1 MTNLADL
8 LPAGGGQNNT
18 EFVADGNISAG
29 APVIL
34 TSDGKAAPISSTSGV
49 VGASA
54 TFESATT
61 HETDAVY
68 DLSLIHI

>member
-18 EFVADGNISAG
+18 EFVADGNVSAG

-34 TSDGKAAPISSTSGV
+34 TAAGKAAPIAQSPVS
-49 VGASA
+49 ASITA
-54 TFESATT
+54 HGTFNTLNT
-61 HETDAVY
+61 NV
-68 DLSLIHI
+68 

>member
-18 EFVADGNISAG
+18 DFVADGTITSG

-34 TSDGKAAPISSTSGV
+34 TAAGKAKV
-49 VGASA
+49 VGQTSVSQA
-54 TFESATT
+54 
-61 HETDAVY
+61 
-68 DLSLIHI
+68 